1 MKTWT
6 ETLTLAALAA
16 TLTLAG
22 CAEDGPGS
30 MIEADEELVP
40 GDPGDPAIYAP
51 DGWPF
56 QIGDFVPDDGRESL
70 LAREFP
76 RYGGIDG
83 MHLVGGQV
91 YGARFGERVGP
102 DVYEGHF
109 PKKARWRPERDRAE
123 GESRLPERFRGKI
136 EYREPASFI
145 GFDEDGEPY
154 IIRDSLAAVWPHVL
168 TDAEREEMEK
178 QREEERRKR

>member
-22 CAEDGPGS
+22 CADAAPHMEVVP
-30 MIEADEELVP
+30 ELEP
-40 GDPGDPAIYAP
+40 GDPVIYAP
-51 DGWPF
+51 DGWPL
-56 QIGDFVPDDGRESL
+56 QIGDFVPDGGAVGL
-70 LAREFP
+70 LTREFTSY
-76 RYGGIDG
+76 RGIVG
-83 MHLVGGQV
+83 MRLVGGQV
-91 YGARFGERVGP
+91 YGARFERAPLGEAGQF
-102 DVYEGHF
+102 YEGHF
-109 PKKARWRPERDRAE
+109 PKEARWWPERDRAE
-123 GESRLPERFRGKI
+123 GESRLPERFRGRI

-168 TDAEREEMEK
+168 TDAEREERRK